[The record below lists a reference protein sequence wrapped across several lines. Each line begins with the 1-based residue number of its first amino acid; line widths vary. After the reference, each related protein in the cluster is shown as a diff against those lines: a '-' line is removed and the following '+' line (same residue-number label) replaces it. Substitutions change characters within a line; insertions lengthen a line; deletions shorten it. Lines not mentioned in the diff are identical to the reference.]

1 MAYSTDLR
9 KRVLDF
15 ITNGGSKVSAAE
27 RIFRV
32 SRRTIYNWL
41 EAEDP
46 YACEKPGPKGP
57 RHIDYDAL
65 QQHVADFPDF
75 TLAER
80 AQHFGASIHGI
91 FYALSKLNITRKKKT
106 TTYKEQCPVKRQEYL
121 STLQQETE
129 QHRKKQVYIDESG
142 FSETDFRRYAY
153 APKGVGVEAKVPS
166 HRYKT
171 TTLIAAR
178 FQGCFTAPVLFEG
191 SCDAVAF
198 NTWLSEMLC
207 PLLDDS
213 FHVVIMD
220 NASFHKGSE
229 TEALIRSS
237 GASLLF
243 LPPYSPELNPIE
255 KDFAN
260 IKRMRQYNAETSI
273 DDIIKVYK

>member
-1 MAYSTDLR
+1 M
-9 KRVLDF
+9 
-15 ITNGGSKVSAAE
+15 
-27 RIFRV
+27 
-32 SRRTIYNWL
+32 
-41 EAEDP
+41 
-46 YACEKPGPKGP
+46 
-57 RHIDYDAL
+57 
-65 QQHVADFPDF
+65 
-75 TLAER
+75 
-80 AQHFGASIHGI
+80 
-91 FYALSKLNITRKKKT
+91 
-106 TTYKEQCPVKRQEYL
+106 KRQEYL

-129 QHRKKQVYIDESG
+129 QHRKKPVYIDESG

-153 APKGVGVEAKVPS
+153 APKGVRVEAKVPS

-178 FQGCFTAPVLFEG
+178 FQECFTAPVLFEG

-213 FHVVIMD
+213 HVLIMD

-229 TEALIRSS
+229 TEALIRGS

-243 LPPYSPELNPIE
+243 LPSYSPELNPIE

-260 IKRMRQYNAETSI
+260 IKRIRQYNAETSI
-273 DDIIKVYK
+273 DDIIKVYNTILTRLFLCIFFRYVIVKR